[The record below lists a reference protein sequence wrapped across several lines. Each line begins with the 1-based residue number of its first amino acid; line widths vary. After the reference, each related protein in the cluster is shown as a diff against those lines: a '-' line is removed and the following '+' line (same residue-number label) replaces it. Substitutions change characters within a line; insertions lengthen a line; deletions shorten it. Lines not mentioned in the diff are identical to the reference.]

1 MSAGRL
7 WPTARFIRRVAAAH
21 GSDAEGLR
29 RFADQR
35 DEAAFAELVRRH
47 GPAVLGACRRVL
59 GNSPDADDAF
69 QATFLVLARKAGEI
83 SNPEL
88 LGNWLYGVA
97 YRAALRART
106 LAAKRRVRERPMI
119 DLPDEEQVPG
129 TDWADIRPILD
140 DEINRLPHRHRTAF
154 VLCHVEGR
162 TAAEASAVLGCPE
175 GTVHSRLSWARGR
188 LRSRLSRR
196 GLAAAVGVLAVLLDR
211 DALTAA
217 VGQRQTAGAVRL
229 AWAYTAGSA
238 SGIVPE
244 AVTSIATYILGGTMT
259 RLQITG
265 VLLAGAGIVGLGGL
279 VGTQAVG
286 QDRANRGRFSEAS
299 GRIHRPSLTPR
310 SKTTAFRSNRR
321 PRWSSRRCR
330 RPATPKSMPRRSRKF
345 A

>member
-7 WPTARFIRRVAAAH
+7 CPTARFIRRVAAAH

-175 GTVHSRLSWARGR
+175 GTVHSRLSSGARTATIPAEPPWIGGGRGR
-188 LRSRLSRR
+188 PGRAARSGCFDRGRWPAADGGRGSLGVGVHGGFRFRDRPRGRHLNSDLHFGRNHDAIADYRGLTGRCRNCGTRRPGRHPSRR
-196 GLAAAVGVLAVLLDR
+196 
-211 DALTAA
+211 
-217 VGQRQTAGAVRL
+217 
-229 AWAYTAGSA
+229 AGS
-238 SGIVPE
+238 
-244 AVTSIATYILGGTMT
+244 
-259 RLQITG
+259 R
-265 VLLAGAGIVGLGGL
+265 
-279 VGTQAVG
+279 
-286 QDRANRGRFSEAS
+286 NRGRFSEAS